1 MSLSVSC
8 NFSFILVRLRSRI
21 ALPPRWMDGL
31 DWLGFDSAKHS
42 ILDAMYELHLDRWL
56 FLLLLVGIVAVHL
69 PIAATFS
76 RYAVFIWI
84 PFVCNHWMH
93 FGWCVC
99 VAKIAASRLIHMC
112 SVSWRSYNVQNDDR
126 EFMSDN
132 FYINSFF
139 FFFSLFFFF
148 VYRSMYCYF
157 YDAYCYCW
165 LVDCLSIYSFVFFRR
180 PSVEM
185 VEFRK
190 SFSISL
196 LTVYQQLIYRLKCY
210 HQ

>member
-1 MSLSVSC
+1 MLCVHVALCLLLLFIHSRSLT
-8 NFSFILVRLRSRI
+8 FSHRTSTS
-21 ALPPRWMDGL
+21 MDGAWIGL

-84 PFVCNHWMH
+84 PFVRNHWMH
-93 FGWCVC
+93 FGC

-112 SVSWRSYNVQNDDR
+112 GVSWRSYNVQNDDW

-139 FFFSLFFFF
+139 FFFSLFFFSF
-148 VYRSMYCYF
+148 IGLCTAISMVLT
-157 YDAYCYCW
+157 ATVGW

-180 PSVEM
+180 QSVEM

-190 SFSISL
+190 SNLFQFH
-196 LTVYQQLIYRLKCY
+196 Y
-210 HQ
+210 